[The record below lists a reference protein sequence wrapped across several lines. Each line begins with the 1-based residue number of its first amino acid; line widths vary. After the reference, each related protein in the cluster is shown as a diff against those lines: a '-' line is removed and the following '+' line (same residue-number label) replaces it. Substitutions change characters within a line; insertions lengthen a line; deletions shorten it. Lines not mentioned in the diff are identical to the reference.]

1 MWKHYVDK
9 YSVSDEGQIKN
20 EITGRIL
27 KLRPSHRG
35 YLKTN
40 ISINGKIRTIFIH
53 QIVAQLFI
61 PNPNNLPQVNHI
73 DGDKTHNNKE
83 NIEWVTEK
91 ENMRHAIKN
100 NLYKNGKSK
109 KVGQYTLDGNL
120 VKIFNSESDAAKE
133 VYGNIKLNPKISMC
147 VTGKIK
153 SYKNFIWKSID

>member
-83 NIEWVTEK
+83 NLEWVTEK

-100 NLYKNGKSK
+100 NLYKKKKKK
-109 KVGQYTLDGNL
+109 KV
-120 VKIFNSESDAAKE
+120 
-133 VYGNIKLNPKISMC
+133 
-147 VTGKIK
+147 
-153 SYKNFIWKSID
+153 